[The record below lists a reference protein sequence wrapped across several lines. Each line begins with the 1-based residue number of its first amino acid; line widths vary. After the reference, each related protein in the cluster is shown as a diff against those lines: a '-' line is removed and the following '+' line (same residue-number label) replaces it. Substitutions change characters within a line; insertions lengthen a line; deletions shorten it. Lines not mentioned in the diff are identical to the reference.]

1 MVHNSISPDGSSLIT
16 INGNAGDYYFIKA
29 GNDLV
34 KLGIA
39 SCH

>member
-1 MVHNSISPDGSSLIT
+1 MYDQVDLRLI
-16 INGNAGDYYFIKA
+16 IWYAGDYYFIKA

-39 SCH
+39 SCY